1 MSWQRTVISSSY
13 LSLRGWFIPISI
25 PIEALKPPARCFR
38 DAKIRRTPV
47 KIFVFHALAIPVSRN
62 FLSGSIV
69 RIILVSIEYSG
80 QHQTTRFQNYICK
93 IHAKRKS
100 HRVLWRMRHG
110 SRTRTENTN
119 TNGVTRKRF
128 RCETRPRETTEK
140 EKREVRKVAP
150 VLIRD
155 MDALMRE
162 RTVFVIIKI
171 RVRFSQN
178 TNTFGRL

>member
-1 MSWQRTVISSSY
+1 MANIKR
-13 LSLRGWFIPISI
+13 L
-25 PIEALKPPARCFR
+25 
-38 DAKIRRTPV
+38 
-47 KIFVFHALAIPVSRN
+47 
-62 FLSGSIV
+62 GS
-69 RIILVSIEYSG
+69 RII
-80 QHQTTRFQNYICK
+80 FAKYI
-93 IHAKRKS
+93 AKRKS

-150 VLIRD
+150 VLIRN

-162 RTVFVIIKI
+162 RTVFVIKDTGSFFLKI
-171 RVRFSQN
+171 QIRSVGYRLLILHFTNNNN
-178 TNTFGRL
+178 TMELVL

>member
-1 MSWQRTVISSSY
+1 MANIKRLGSRTI
-13 LSLRGWFIPISI
+13 F
-25 PIEALKPPARCFR
+25 
-38 DAKIRRTPV
+38 AK
-47 KIFVFHALAIPVSRN
+47 
-62 FLSGSIV
+62 
-69 RIILVSIEYSG
+69 Y
-80 QHQTTRFQNYICK
+80 
-93 IHAKRKS
+93 HAKLK
-100 HRVLWRMRHG
+100 VMIAWLWRMRHG

-140 EKREVRKVAP
+140 EEREVRKVAP

-171 RVRFSQN
+171 RVRFFSKYKYV
-178 TNTFGRL
+178 R

>member
-1 MSWQRTVISSSY
+1 MVHTNIHSNRGLNLQR
-13 LSLRGWFIPISI
+13 
-25 PIEALKPPARCFR
+25 ARSRC
-38 DAKIRRTPV
+38 KNTRTPV
-47 KIFVFHALAIPVSRN
+47 KIFVFHASIPVSRN

-69 RIILVSIEYSG
+69 RIIGLIDTVANIKRLGSR
-80 QHQTTRFQNYICK
+80 TTFAKY
-93 IHAKRKS
+93 HAKRKS

-140 EKREVRKVAP
+140 EEREVRKVAP

-171 RVRFSQN
+171 RVRFFSKYKYV
-178 TNTFGRL
+178 R